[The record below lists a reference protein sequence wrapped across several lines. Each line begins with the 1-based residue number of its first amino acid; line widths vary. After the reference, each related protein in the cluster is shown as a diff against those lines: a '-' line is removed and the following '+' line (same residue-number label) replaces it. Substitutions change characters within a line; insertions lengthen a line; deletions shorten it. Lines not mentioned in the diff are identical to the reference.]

1 MGFPVPNQ
9 LVYERLEPS
18 CQTKVSSTAMS
29 FRPIHV
35 SALIMPV
42 TRSSS
47 VESVI
52 VARSA
57 PRSPQAVMASS
68 KVAVS
73 EET

>member
-1 MGFPVPNQ
+1 
-9 LVYERLEPS
+9 
-18 CQTKVSSTAMS
+18 MS

-57 PRSPQAVMASS
+57 PRSPLTRQPSTMPSLPA
-68 KVAVS
+68 
-73 EET
+73 ETLGLTLQLSLT